1 MTNRIA
7 MGVTAVVVLTFAVGT
22 AGESLK
28 SGPAVGE
35 AVYSQE
41 LGRGPFHPLNCTGA
55 SAGKKNCLVWQN
67 GLNPVAM
74 IFAREVSDSLTS
86 LVKKI
91 DAETAKNS
99 KANMGSF
106 VVFLADDEKLSD
118 KLESLAKKE
127 GIKKCV
133 FAIDNP
139 AGPKGY
145 NVAKEADVT
154 VVLYNKRKVV
164 ANYAFKKGDLNDA
177 AITII
182 MADVPKILDSPK
194 KETK

>member
-1 MTNRIA
+1 
-7 MGVTAVVVLTFAVGT
+7 
-22 AGESLK
+22 
-28 SGPAVGE
+28 
-35 AVYSQE
+35 
-41 LGRGPFHPLNCTGA
+41 
-55 SAGKKNCLVWQN
+55 
-67 GLNPVAM
+67 M

-99 KANMGSF
+99 KAKMGSF
-106 VVFLADDEKLSD
+106 VVFLSDDEKLSD

-133 FAIDNP
+133 LSIDNP

-154 VVLYNKRKVV
+154 VVLYNNRKVV

-177 AITII
+177 AITKI
-182 MADVPKILDSPK
+182 MADVPKILESK
-194 KETK
+194 KTEAK